1 MVNESLKQ
9 YIMEN
14 IFPLYQ
20 QNDLGHN
27 LVHIKEVIRRCFV
40 LNQSFKLNLDENMIF
55 AIAVYHDLGKHIDH
69 ANHHHLIAGR
79 LFFEDEKMKN
89 FFNDEQRKII
99 REAIEDHRSSKKR

>member
-40 LNQSFKLNLDENMIF
+40 LNQSFKLNLDIISSIKKILIF
-55 AIAVYHDLGKHIDH
+55 FKSSIFIIGNKLNK
-69 ANHHHLIAGR
+69 
-79 LFFEDEKMKN
+79 
-89 FFNDEQRKII
+89 KI
-99 REAIEDHRSSKKR
+99 SF